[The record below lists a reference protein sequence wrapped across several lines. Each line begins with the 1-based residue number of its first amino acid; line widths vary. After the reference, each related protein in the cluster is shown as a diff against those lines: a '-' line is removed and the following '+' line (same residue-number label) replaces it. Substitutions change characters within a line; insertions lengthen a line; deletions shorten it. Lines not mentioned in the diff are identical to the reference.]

1 MFGWPKVAPV
11 YCDYAATTP
20 VDGEVAAAMHE
31 SLIAHEA
38 FANPSSTTHYFGR
51 AASEAVE
58 AATET
63 VAGALGVQSEE
74 IIWTSGATEADNLA
88 ILGAARYAGKGRG
101 HIVSSKIEHKAVLD
115 PVKELERAGFEVTW
129 LAPDPEGR
137 IGADQLR
144 AALRDD
150 TRLVSLMWVNN
161 ELGTINDVAGYAES
175 LSGHEAIFHV
185 DAAQAFGKI
194 PVRGL
199 PSRVDMASFTGHKF
213 YGPKG
218 VGVLYLGARS
228 GVNISPLLFGGGQ
241 QRGLRPGTLATHQI
255 VGFAK
260 AAELAMDRL
269 ERDYDRLTG
278 LGERLVEGLLSTD
291 GVTINGH
298 RDERLPWL
306 VNVRVNGVHGDA
318 LMRGISP
325 VAVSAGSACNSRDR
339 SPSFVLKALGLSDL
353 EAAASLRL
361 SLGRATSEEDVDSI
375 IRHFKDVV
383 KRCRALAG
391 ALSP

>member
-1 MFGWPKVAPV
+1 
-11 YCDYAATTP
+11 
-20 VDGEVAAAMHE
+20 
-31 SLIAHEA
+31 
-38 FANPSSTTHYFGR
+38 
-51 AASEAVE
+51 
-58 AATET
+58 
-63 VAGALGVQSEE
+63 
-74 IIWTSGATEADNLA
+74 
-88 ILGAARYAGKGRG
+88 
-101 HIVSSKIEHKAVLD
+101 
-115 PVKELERAGFEVTW
+115 
-129 LAPDPEGR
+129 
-137 IGADQLR
+137 
-144 AALRDD
+144 
-150 TRLVSLMWVNN
+150 
-161 ELGTINDVAGYAES
+161 
-175 LSGHEAIFHV
+175 
-185 DAAQAFGKI
+185 
-194 PVRGL
+194 
-199 PSRVDMASFTGHKF
+199 SFTGHKF